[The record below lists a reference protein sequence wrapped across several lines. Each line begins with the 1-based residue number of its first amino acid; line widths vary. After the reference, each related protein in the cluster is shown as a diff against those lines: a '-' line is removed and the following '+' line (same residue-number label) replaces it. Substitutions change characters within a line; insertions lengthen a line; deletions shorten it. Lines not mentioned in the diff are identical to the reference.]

1 VNICDV
7 QVFAKNIFCTVTEL
21 NTPIAGVP
29 LYTTTIVND
38 RYAEIRWGK
47 SKEPDFKEYELYRIP
62 RGGKFTNVPF
72 AITTDTFYRDSSFNV
87 DDRSYCYQIMVTDQC
102 GHVSSGSN
110 EGCNVVLGGTSKEA
124 PDYYFDLNWMDYQG
138 WADGVRDWTLERK
151 DDDHSFSVIAPS
163 ILVQSY
169 HDDKLDYDYGGYL
182 YRVTA
187 HRNQL
192 MAAEQSYSES
202 NWIYLI
208 QPPEV
213 WVPSGI
219 TRNKDGLNDVWGT
232 FPLFVKEYEMKVY
245 NRYGQKIWE
254 STYKKNQW
262 DCQYQSNEIPD
273 GVYAWHLIFKGWD
286 KKTYEKVGT
295 VTVIH

>member
-1 VNICDV
+1 
-7 QVFAKNIFCTVTEL
+7 
-21 NTPIAGVP
+21 
-29 LYTTTIVND
+29 
-38 RYAEIRWGK
+38 
-47 SKEPDFKEYELYRIP
+47 
-62 RGGKFTNVPF
+62 
-72 AITTDTFYRDSSFNV
+72 
-87 DDRSYCYQIMVTDQC
+87 
-102 GHVSSGSN
+102 
-110 EGCNVVLGGTSKEA
+110 
-124 PDYYFDLNWMDYQG
+124 
-138 WADGVRDWTLERK
+138 
-151 DDDHSFSVIAPS
+151 
-163 ILVQSY
+163 
-169 HDDKLDYDYGGYL
+169 
-182 YRVTA
+182 
-187 HRNQL
+187 

-273 GVYAWHLIFKGWD
+273 GVYAWYLIFKGWD